1 MQKKLFLVS
10 SLLLFT
16 FLLAPS
22 VWADSPMTLEGVP
35 TCGDAATAYAYPC
48 AFPPVVTAK
57 ELVIN
62 QHVCLAKM
70 EAAMRAM
77 EPFMIE
83 GYWPR
88 DPNAYAHT
96 EEGVRAKFTANQLWV
111 DIKRTCWRQP

>member
-22 VWADSPMTLEGVP
+22 VWADGVP
-35 TCGDAATAYAYPC
+35 TCGDAVTPYPYPC
-48 AFPPVVTAK
+48 ASKKQIEVTCVAGCTRTDC
-57 ELVIN
+57 EI
-62 QHVCLAKM
+62 KM